1 MTKSKL
7 KFILLFGAVGYLLL
21 YGFFT
26 LIDVLPDRCNPDLVG
41 TKYEYLFVSVDACDE
56 SLGLHYIY
64 NHLYVTIV
72 NNVT

>member
-26 LIDVLPDRCNPDLVG
+26 LTDVLPDRCNPDLIG
-41 TKYEYLFVSVDACDE
+41 SKYEYLFVSVDACDK
-56 SLGLHYIY
+56 
-64 NHLYVTIV
+64 N
-72 NNVT
+72 